1 VVHGTTHDGLRV
13 TTAERTLADLWRK
26 VGPGYRNKMLRE
38 ALRLKHTT
46 PTALDAHLNAAAP
59 RNRPRSLNV
68 LLDRYR
74 RLGLDR
80 TKSDAEARGLDLLD
94 ARHVELPEV
103 NITIAG
109 FEADYVWPHLRLIV
123 EVDGDQWHQ
132 DKARDAE
139 KTAAWTRAGHRVRRV
154 EADVIFGT
162 PERFVEGVRRAIG
175 AAAALPSAAA

>member
-1 VVHGTTHDGLRV
+1 VVQGTIRDGLRV

-38 ALRLKHTT
+38 ALRLKCTT
-46 PTALDAHLNAAAP
+46 PTALDAHLEAAAA
-59 RNRPRSLNV
+59 RNRPASLKV

-80 TKSDAEARGLDLLD
+80 TKSDAEARGLELLD
-94 ARHVELPEV
+94 EHGVELPEV
-103 NITIAG
+103 NVQVAG
-109 FEADYVWPHLRLIV
+109 FEADYVWPRLHLIV

-139 KTAAWTRAGHRVRRV
+139 KTAAWTGAGHAVRRV
-154 EADVIFGT
+154 EADVIFAT
-162 PERFVEGVRRAIG
+162 PERFVDGVRRAR
-175 AAAALPSAAA
+175 AAAAHRHVAA